1 MPISFDP
8 GNTNRLLNSI
18 TKNRANV
25 GSKISQIASGTR
37 LVKAGV
43 DAAGLAISE
52 QLKSEIAAMSQSVK
66 NVETGANFIRVA
78 EGGLSNV
85 SDLIARGRELSLQ
98 AANGTLGDSE
108 RQTLNQEFQQILTEI
123 DRVSQ
128 TQEFNGQPIL
138 DGNLSPSSP
147 NQINIQSGTGSG
159 PENQI
164 NLNVIENTST
174 LSLGINGLD
183 ISTAAGA
190 LNAFQ
195 PLEQAQQTVVNTRGE
210 VGAVSNRLSITAE
223 TLKNSIVNLSASQE
237 QIAGTDFAKT
247 ISDLNSSLIQ
257 LESSIR
263 SLGIQARQNESGVGR
278 ILNINT

>member
-8 GNTNRLLNSI
+8 GNTNRLLNLI

-25 GSKISQIASGTR
+25 GTKLSQIASGTR

-52 QLKSEIAAMSQSVK
+52 QLKSEIAAISQSVK

-98 AANGTLGDSE
+98 ASNGTLGDAE
-108 RQTLNQEFQQILTEI
+108 RQTLNEEFQQILTEI

-138 DGNLSPSSP
+138 DGNLSPSSS

-174 LSLGINGLD
+174 SSLGVNGLD
-183 ISTAAGA
+183 ISTVSGA

-195 PLEQAQQTVVNTRGE
+195 PLEQAQQTVINTRGE

-247 ISDLNSSLIQ
+247 VSDLNSSLVQ

-263 SLGIQARQNESGVGR
+263 VLGIQARQNESSVGR